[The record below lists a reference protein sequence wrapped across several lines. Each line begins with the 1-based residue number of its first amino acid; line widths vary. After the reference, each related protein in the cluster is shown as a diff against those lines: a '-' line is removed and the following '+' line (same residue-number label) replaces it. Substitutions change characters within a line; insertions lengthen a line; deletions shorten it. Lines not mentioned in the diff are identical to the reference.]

1 MAKAMKSTMKETRHR
16 WCRWHVLKNAKDRLG
31 KVYSKHKG
39 FKHEF
44 NKLVTDEIDI
54 TKFERIWDTLVK
66 KIQAVK
72 EQVLKAAIQVP
83 RKMGKAIL
91 HGYLLCRNDKHTE
104 E

>member
-1 MAKAMKSTMKETRHR
+1 M
-16 WCRWHVLKNAKDRLG
+16 G
-31 KVYSKHKG
+31 YSG
-39 FKHEF
+39 E
-44 NKLVTDEIDI
+44 
-54 TKFERIWDTLVK
+54 

-83 RKMGKAIL
+83 RKMGKTIL